1 MRGKN
6 HTEDEYNQADKNTRK
21 HKNNK
26 KKELFFNRFLKPQD
40 YTEENKRQQ
49 EEGICKEKE

>member
-1 MRGKN
+1 M
-6 HTEDEYNQADKNTRK
+6 NTTK
-21 HKNNK
+21 QIKTQESTKIIK